1 MVADD
6 SDGDVDRGDVDD
18 TNGGDVRLDE
28 MIQ

>member
-6 SDGDVDRGDVDD
+6 SDGDADSGDVDD
-18 TNGGDVRLDE
+18 TNGGEVRLDE